1 MKACFERALA
11 SVLYASGALFVAAA
25 TICCCP
31 RQARAADALALSLA
45 EALERAKVGSPEV
58 TRARFAV
65 REAEARRVGAGI
77 VMPANPRLQVDARP
91 LVSGRSGTMGYGA
104 SLDVLFDLGGAP
116 RARIREANRY
126 SALANADLL
135 TTRASA
141 RVRALSSYVSA
152 QIAALRVTEA
162 DAALVVARRVLD
174 ATERRVNAGAGSELD
189 ASSAQMQ
196 VAELE
201 AARMVFER
209 DRSIGLM
216 DLRDALDLTADVPLT
231 LTSAVSDLPAVGEIN
246 GLLRRALTAHPEL
259 KAIQARVALWSAT
272 EERLQAELFPRIG
285 FYAGVDAAPLS
296 PTYGVLGISVELPFA
311 QRNQGLRAQSA
322 RARESAEADLT
333 LEARLLARAV
343 VSALNSYESSRR
355 EIDRLSSQAV
365 PAAERT
371 LSYAEAGFQ
380 AGRFDVF
387 RLLAAA
393 RDSLRVRASRID
405 AIEAAWIAR
414 IELERAVGGEVKS

>member
-1 MKACFERALA
+1 MQSRFKSTFAALSYAACA
-11 SVLYASGALFVAAA
+11 V
-25 TICCCP
+25 ICICVEP
-31 RQARAADALALSLA
+31 RAASAAEPLSLSLPEALS
-45 EALERAKVGSPEV
+45 RAKANGPEV

-65 REAEARRVGAGI
+65 READAKRVGAGLVI
-77 VMPANPRLQVDARP
+77 PANPRLQVDARP
-91 LVSGRSGTMGYGA
+91 LVSGGSGRMGYGA
-104 SLDVLFDLGGAP
+104 TLDVLFDVGGAP
-116 RARIREANRY
+116 RARVREAERF
-126 SALANADLL
+126 SALAQADLAMS
-135 TTRASA
+135 RGSA
-141 RVRALSSYVSA
+141 RVRALSSYVGA
-152 QIAALRVTEA
+152 QIAELRIVES

-189 ASSAQMQ
+189 AASAQLQ

-201 AARMVFER
+201 AARMSFER
-209 DRSIGLM
+209 DRGTSQM
-216 DLRDALDLTADVPLT
+216 DLRDALDLGSDVPLT
-231 LTSAVSDLPAVGEIN
+231 LTSSVMDLPAVGEVSA
-246 GLLRRALTAHPEL
+246 LLQRALTSHPEL

-272 EERLQAELFPRIG
+272 EERLRAEVFPKVG
-285 FYAGVDAAPLS
+285 FYAGIDAAPLS
-296 PTYGVLGISVELPFA
+296 PTYGVLGVSFELPVA

-333 LEARLLARAV
+333 LESRLLARAV
-343 VSALNSYESSRR
+343 IAALNSYESSRR
-355 EIDRLSSQAV
+355 ELDRLSSQAV

-371 LSYAEAGFQ
+371 LSFAEAGFQ

-405 AIEAAWIAR
+405 AIEAAWVAR